1 VAASFTRS
9 CGEVILP
16 GFKLSRS
23 SVASRSVT
31 PRHATSLSIGGKA
44 VARAQPPRA
53 RSIPSSARLTTC
65 WIAESQP
72 QAALVILLD
81 VPQRKTDEAVAEAVP
96 LTAARTSAASGGG
109 PGANDPLV
117 GELRRAGL
125 LPLLVLHL
133 LASGPSYG
141 NALIEGISI
150 STGGLISVNPN
161 TMYPLLRALEE
172 SEFVTG
178 EWEHPERRSRRFYAI
193 TEQGELERQRLAAEI
208 KPRLEEVASALE
220 LLRRVL

>member
-1 VAASFTRS
+1 V
-9 CGEVILP
+9 
-16 GFKLSRS
+16 
-23 SVASRSVT
+23 
-31 PRHATSLSIGGKA
+31 PR
-44 VARAQPPRA
+44 RQ
-53 RSIPSSARLTTC
+53 
-65 WIAESQP
+65 
-72 QAALVILLD
+72 
-81 VPQRKTDEAVAEAVP
+81 TDEAVAEAVP
-96 LTAARTSAASGGG
+96 LSATGSAAAASGG
-109 PGANDPLV
+109 PGTSDPLV

-133 LASGPSYG
+133 LAGGPSYG

-161 TMYPLLRALEE
+161 TMYPLLRSLEE